1 MFALVRK
8 IVMLAAVAKVASWW
22 KNSNQQTPRQPGS
35 GR

>member
-8 IVMLAAVAKVASWW
+8 VVMLAAVAKLASWW
-22 KNSNQQTPRQPGS
+22 KNSNQTTQRQPGT

>member
-8 IVMLAAVAKVASWW
+8 IVVLAAVAKVASWW
-22 KNSNQQTPRQPGS
+22 KNSNQTSHRQPGT